1 MPQLHKHLIVVR
13 NCMTHLEIQRIKD
26 TETLVLTKGQTF
38 WHYSIVPFLLIVPLL
53 TTVDVFK
60 YYVTHTYT
68 AVRPIEDLISTG
80 YVWILPAISF
90 FFIQKRRLK
99 FKTIGISVDQ
109 DTFKET
115 VEQTAKKMEWKFE
128 NVITDTVVA
137 KSDFSWRSWGEQ
149 ITIIWCRD
157 KILFNSICDPNNRP
171 SITSF
176 GMNKVNRKTFEQFLR
191 KNAANKVLP
200 KAGLQNIS

>member
-1 MPQLHKHLIVVR
+1 
-13 NCMTHLEIQRIKD
+13 MTHLEIQRIKD